1 MVMKIGEMMPPVP
14 GLGSGGGAAGPVA
27 GAKDFSSYIK
37 DAAVE
42 AVDAMHHGEELSK
55 AGIAGKADLNDVV
68 AAVNDAEITL
78 QTVTTLRD
86 KLVQAYQEILR
97 MPI

>member
-1 MVMKIGEMMPPVP
+1 MVARIGEMIPPLP
-14 GLGSGGGAAGPVA
+14 GVGGGTAAGPAA
-27 GAKDFSSYIK
+27 GGKDFSSYIK
-37 DAAVE
+37 EAAAEAVE
-42 AVDAMHHGEELSK
+42 SMHQGESLSK
-55 AGIAGKADLNDVV
+55 AGIAGKADLTDVV
-68 AAVNDAEITL
+68 AAVNDAEMTL

>member
-1 MVMKIGEMMPPVP
+1 MIARIGEMMPPVP
-14 GLGSGGGAAGPVA
+14 GAVGGSAAGTVA
-27 GAKDFSSYIK
+27 GGKDFSSYVQ
-37 DAAVE
+37 DAAAE
-42 AVDAMHHGEELSK
+42 AVQSLHRGEALSK
-55 AGIAGKADLNDVV
+55 AGIAGSADLNDVV
-68 AAVNDAEITL
+68 AAVNDAEMTL

>member
-1 MVMKIGEMMPPVP
+1 MVMKIGEMMPPIA
-14 GLGSGGGAAGPVA
+14 GIGGAAAGP
-27 GAKDFSSYIK
+27 GTPSKDFSSYIK

-42 AVDAMHHGEELSK
+42 AVDAMHHGEKLSK
-55 AGIAGKADLNDVV
+55 AGIAGSADLNDVV

>member
-14 GLGSGGGAAGPVA
+14 GIGGVAGPGA
-27 GAKDFSSYIK
+27 GAKDFSSYIQE
-37 DAAVE
+37 AATE
-42 AVDAMHHGEELSK
+42 AVDTLHRGETLSK
-55 AGIAGKADLNDVV
+55 AGIAGKADLTDVV
-68 AAVNDAEITL
+68 AAVNDAEMTL

>member
-1 MVMKIGEMMPPVP
+1 MVAQIGELMPPVP
-14 GLGSGGGAAGPVA
+14 GTANTGTPGSPA
-27 GAKDFSSYIK
+27 GAKDFASYVQ
-37 DAAVE
+37 DAAIESVGTL
-42 AVDAMHHGEELSK
+42 HRGEDMSK

-68 AAVNDAEITL
+68 AAVNDAEMTL

>member
-1 MVMKIGEMMPPVP
+1 MVQRIGDLMPPTA
-14 GLGSGGGAAGPVA
+14 GLGSGATAGQVA
-27 GAKDFSSYIK
+27 GSKDFTSFLQ
-37 DAAVE
+37 DAATE
-42 AVDAMHHGEELSK
+42 ALDTMHHGEKLSK

>member
-1 MVMKIGEMMPPVP
+1 MVARIGDMMPPVP
-14 GLGSGGGAAGPVA
+14 GTANTGNPGTVT
-27 GAKDFSSYIK
+27 GAKDFAAYVQ

-42 AVDAMHHGEELSK
+42 AVGTMHRGEDMSK

-68 AAVNDAEITL
+68 AAVNDAEVTL

>member
-1 MVMKIGEMMPPVP
+1 MVSRIGDLMPPVP
-14 GLGSGGGAAGPVA
+14 GTANTGNPGAVT
-27 GAKDFSSYIK
+27 GAKDFASYVQ

-42 AVDAMHHGEELSK
+42 AVGTLHRGEDMSK

-68 AAVNDAEITL
+68 AAVSDAEITL
-78 QTVTTLRD
+78 QTVTALRD
-86 KLVQAYQEILR
+86 KLVQAYQEIIR

>member
-1 MVMKIGEMMPPVP
+1 MVIKIGEMMPPVA
-14 GLGSGGGAAGPVA
+14 GAGGANPAGPVA
-27 GAKDFSSYIK
+27 GAKDFASYVK
-37 DAAVE
+37 DAAAE
-42 AVDAMHHGEELSK
+42 AVDSMHRGEAVSK
-55 AGIAGKADLNDVV
+55 AGVAGKADLNDVV